1 MFRHTSATPGFA
13 LLQRR
18 HPDRPQQVEQGGRQ
32 HRADGEANR
41 SANVCH

>member
-1 MFRHTSATPGFA
+1 MIAGILCSFKHMFRHASATPGFA

-32 HRADGEANR
+32 HRAD
-41 SANVCH
+41 